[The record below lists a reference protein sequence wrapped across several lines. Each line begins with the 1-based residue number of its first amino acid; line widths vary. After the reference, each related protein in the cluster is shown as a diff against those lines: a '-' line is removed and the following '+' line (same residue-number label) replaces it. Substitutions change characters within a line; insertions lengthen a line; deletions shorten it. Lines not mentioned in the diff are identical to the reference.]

1 MRERTEEAIIDVI
14 KSQQIS
20 SRSIGKV
27 IVHSLVLLSIVDHYN
42 RVAKDRRMLLRFC
55 LELHLKVFEA
65 AIAARAKEVAVF
77 ASTSESFTKS
87 KINCT
92 IKESLVR
99 YQVVTS
105 AAKKLEIPIRNRY
118 VSCAIGCPVEGV
130 ISPSKVAYVAKE
142 LHDMNQRLLLLMIYA
157 FSFRASVGFLTKYL
171 FEIYQKGT

>member
-1 MRERTEEAIIDVI
+1 
-14 KSQQIS
+14 
-20 SRSIGKV
+20 
-27 IVHSLVLLSIVDHYN
+27 
-42 RVAKDRRMLLRFC
+42 MLLRFC
-55 LELHLKVFEA
+55 FELHLKVFEA

-92 IKESLVR
+92 NKESLVR

-105 AAKKLEIPIRNRY
+105 AAKKLEIPIRKY
-118 VSCAIGCPVEGV
+118 VSCAIGCPVKGV

>member
-1 MRERTEEAIIDVI
+1 
-14 KSQQIS
+14 
-20 SRSIGKV
+20 
-27 IVHSLVLLSIVDHYN
+27 
-42 RVAKDRRMLLRFC
+42 MLLRFC
-55 LELHLKVFEA
+55 FELHLKVFEA

-92 IKESLVR
+92 NKESLVR

-118 VSCAIGCPVEGV
+118 VSCAIGCPVKGV

-142 LHDMNQRLLLLMIYA
+142 LHDMVCFKISLGDVIGNATPESKALTIDDLCLFLQ
-157 FSFRASVGFLTKYL
+157 GFCWLSYKISL
-171 FEIYQKGT
+171 